1 MTAESTSASVN
12 TVGARAAV
20 VRNLK
25 ILSDPE
31 EGGTKKEYD
40 DFLDN
45 IISHVTISWDFGR
58 DIGHL
63 LKNMENPVIPEP
75 KDMTDDEEKVKWKKR
90 LWDQEVDRYGTR
102 CAALEENKEALY
114 AVVIEGVSK
123 IIKSKLKSKAG
134 YSAAEE
140 ANDSLWLLGSLEDI
154 MINFEEVK
162 PKILAIDD
170 QMERIMRLKQ
180 GESTNEDFLK
190 QVIKELK
197 VYEKHGGDF
206 LWGNAQDSELVNR
219 VTSAKARYGVANT
232 NADGTPAAMPE
243 AQVKE
248 HTAIAKKALKEE
260 IVAMAV
266 LKRADRKRY
275 GNLQTG
281 LKNSYLLGKNDYPTN
296 IPDVLKVLNNYK
308 CEWTPGTSQQPVAKT
323 GGRSSY
329 SFLQSTAGEVFFL
342 RATNNSF
349 FPEITCRLCGIKG
362 HYQTHCP
369 VTKNEAG
376 EELTRRPGTEKG
388 GTKAATSGSE
398 ATEEEVSQNCGVIL
412 SQHNDA
418 YINPNW
424 VLLDSESTDH
434 IFCNEK
440 LLTNIKPTT
449 DGEGLRLYS
458 SGGHQDTQQ
467 KCQLLGFRGLL
478 QPEIFSKYSVTSFS
492 NGTISCDYG

>member
-1 MTAESTSASVN
+1 M
-12 TVGARAAV
+12 
-20 VRNLK
+20 
-25 ILSDPE
+25 
-31 EGGTKKEYD
+31 
-40 DFLDN
+40 
-45 IISHVTISWDFGR
+45 
-58 DIGHL
+58 
-63 LKNMENPVIPEP
+63 IPEP

-190 QVIKELK
+190 QVVKELK

-219 VTSAKARYGVANT
+219 VASAKARYGVANT

-248 HTAIAKKALKEE
+248 HTTIAKKALKEE

-329 SFLQSTAGEVFFL
+329 SFLKS
-342 RATNNSF
+342 R
-349 FPEITCRLCGIKG
+349 
-362 HYQTHCP
+362 
-369 VTKNEAG
+369 
-376 EELTRRPGTEKG
+376 TR
-388 GTKAATSGSE
+388 S
-398 ATEEEVSQNCGVIL
+398 
-412 SQHNDA
+412 
-418 YINPNW
+418 
-424 VLLDSESTDH
+424 
-434 IFCNEK
+434 
-440 LLTNIKPTT
+440 
-449 DGEGLRLYS
+449 
-458 SGGHQDTQQ
+458 
-467 KCQLLGFRGLL
+467 
-478 QPEIFSKYSVTSFS
+478 
-492 NGTISCDYG
+492 